1 MRLLVCR
8 IAILIPWRVC
18 ELTFF
23 LSVIVVSIGRLVT
36 LAQAGSHLL
45 TDITWTTITY
55 VEWVQC
61 EGPISIISVCLPNI
75 FRFVQEVRRRG
86 DKGSPPDSRTR
97 AKVASTASGQDK
109 RQFIRMED
117 YPSQVYSE
125 AGTGSEAPISIPL
138 EEDPP
143 KPVFEV

>member
-1 MRLLVCR
+1 M
-8 IAILIPWRVC
+8 
-18 ELTFF
+18 
-23 LSVIVVSIGRLVT
+23 SIGRLVT
-36 LAQAGSHLL
+36 LAQAGAHLL

-61 EGPISIISVCLPNI
+61 EGPISLISVCLPNI
-75 FRFVQEVRRRG
+75 FRFVQVVRQRG
-86 DKGSPPDSRTR
+86 DKGTLPDSRACT
-97 AKVASTASGQDK
+97 KMASAANGQDK

-117 YPSQVYSE
+117 YPSQIYSE
-125 AGTGSEAPISIPL
+125 TGTGSEAPISIPL